1 MVGYPFVIA
10 FVGASDTGKTTLILK
25 LLPKFKRDGFK
36 VAVVKHCP
44 HGFELNRE
52 GKDSWKF
59 TQAGADGVVLT
70 APNQLAIIRTPMDKP
85 ILDAIEG
92 WFADFDRVLMEGFG
106 KVEGIKKINLLRK
119 GVSEKIT
126 VPYDELLCVVAD
138 FEVKAVC
145 PSFFFDDVEDL
156 YRFIVSKMN
165 ETHRGTKLSLIV
177 NHKDVKLNKFVQD
190 IIGNVILGMV
200 KSLKL
205 ETKDVRDIR
214 IVFEVGDS

>member
-92 WFADFDRVLMEGFG
+92 WFADL
-106 KVEGIKKINLLRK
+106 
-119 GVSEKIT
+119 T
-126 VPYDELLCVVAD
+126 LC
-138 FEVKAVC
+138 
-145 PSFFFDDVEDL
+145 
-156 YRFIVSKMN
+156 
-165 ETHRGTKLSLIV
+165 
-177 NHKDVKLNKFVQD
+177 
-190 IIGNVILGMV
+190 
-200 KSLKL
+200 
-205 ETKDVRDIR
+205 
-214 IVFEVGDS
+214 